1 MNAIADLSGS
11 GCGPTEEEGV
21 DMQFQLVYT
30 NAGYHARLFNERGE
44 LIFWTR
50 EYDYK
55 QEVIDL

>member
-1 MNAIADLSGS
+1 
-11 GCGPTEEEGV
+11 
-21 DMQFQLVYT
+21 MQFQVVYT

-55 QEVIDL
+55 QEVIDLCSEVKIGVVSAPIRDAEFQ